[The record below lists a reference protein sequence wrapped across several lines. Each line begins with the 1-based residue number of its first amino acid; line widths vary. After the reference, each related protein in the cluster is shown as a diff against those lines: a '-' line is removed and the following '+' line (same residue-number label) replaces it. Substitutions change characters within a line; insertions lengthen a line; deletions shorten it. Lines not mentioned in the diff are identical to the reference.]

1 MYHFRQSPLPGK
13 KTLFYTSASQS
24 RDRLSAWSRKQ
35 KLVWRRTEMSA
46 SSSSVTASPELH
58 YFLRNY
64 ETYAQNQILK

>member
-13 KTLFYTSASQS
+13 KTRFYTSALRS

-35 KLVWRRTEMSA
+35 KPVWRRTETSA
-46 SSSSVTASPELH
+46 SSLSVAASPELH

-64 ETYAQNQILK
+64 DTYAQNQILK